1 MTKVEAIKKILE
13 DHKGIAT
20 WEIIYNE
27 IEKYYPEAKVSTD
40 WQAGIRGVFYREE
53 RAKKTFKRVGLGM
66 VALTDFQE
74 EKVEEIKHDTI
85 RMHSYMEG
93 ICVEIGNFLKMKTFT
108 ADPTAKYNN
117 LSLSEI
123 STLQNIPQFT
133 YSEILDTSKRIDVL
147 WFNEKGYRFPKRAIE
162 VVDSIGTLEPALKRS
177 IQLLE
182 FNLSFYILC
191 KKEDLKKV
199 EKEISIEPYVRIKDR
214 YKVRDYESIINI
226 YNNPMAYMSDDFFKV
241 ETYF

>member
-1 MTKVEAIKKILE
+1 MTKVEAIKKVLE
-13 DHKGIAT
+13 NHNGIAT

-27 IEKYYPEAKVSTD
+27 IENYYPAIKASDEWK
-40 WQAGIRGVFYREE
+40 AGIRGVFYREE
-53 RAKKTFKRVGLGM
+53 KSKKNFKRVGLGM
-66 VALTDFQE
+66 VALTDFKE
-74 EKVEEIKHDTI
+74 EKVEEIKQDI
-85 RMHSYMEG
+85 VRMHSFMEG
-93 ICVEIGNFLKMKTFT
+93 ICLEIGNFLKLKTFT
-108 ADPTAKYNN
+108 ADPSAKYNN

-133 YSEILDTSKRIDVL
+133 YPEILDTSKRIDVL
-147 WFNEKGYRFPKRAIE
+147 WFNEKGFQFPKRAIE

-191 KKEDLKKV
+191 KKEHLKKV
-199 EKEISIEPYVRIKDR
+199 EKEISCEPYIRIKDR
-214 YKVRDYESIINI
+214 YKVRDYESIIDI
-226 YNNPMAYMSDDFFKV
+226 YNNPMAFHSDDFFNI